1 MIDSHFHCLTGM
13 LTMTTSL
20 KKLGGNMFVSRGK
33 MAQETG
39 SYTSMEKVSKVALAF
54 SRAW

>member
-20 KKLGGNMFVSRGK
+20 KRLGGNIFVSRGK
-33 MAQETG
+33 MAQATG

-54 SRAW
+54 SQAW

>member
-1 MIDSHFHCLTGM
+1 MIDSHFYCLTGM

-20 KKLGGNMFVSRGK
+20 KKLGGNIFVSRGK